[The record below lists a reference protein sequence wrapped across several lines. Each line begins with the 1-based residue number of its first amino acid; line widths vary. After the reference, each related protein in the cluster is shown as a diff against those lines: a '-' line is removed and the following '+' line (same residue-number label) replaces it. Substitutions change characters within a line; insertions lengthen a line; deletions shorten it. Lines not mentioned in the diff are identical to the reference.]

1 MATATDASDASV
13 FFTEGAAA
21 LAAWAK
27 NKQERMENLEEA
39 HVVLQLRVSELERA
53 MQEQIKA
60 NAELQR
66 QNKHLQD
73 RLEQA
78 GQCLRGLVVPGR
90 GLAGRRESNEFPKEF
105 LAFPRNC
112 KSF

>member
-1 MATATDASDASV
+1 MATDASDASV

-27 NKQERMENLEEA
+27 DKQERMENLEEA
-39 HVVLQLRVSELERA
+39 HVNLQLRVSELERA

-78 GQCLRGLVVPGR
+78 GQCLMLEG
-90 GLAGRRESNEFPKEF
+90 
-105 LAFPRNC
+105 
-112 KSF
+112 